1 MATFISRLRV
11 EDYAHAKAV
20 HLAAKAAREANG
32 FQNEQFFRNPSDPH
46 EMLIL
51 WDVEDLQQ
59 ARAYGQ
65 SDEVQQRVRASG
77 TLEVV
82 NYYPD

>member
-11 EDYAHAKAV
+11 EDYARAKAV
-20 HLAAKAAREANG
+20 HIAGSAAREAHG
-32 FQNEQFFRNPSDPH
+32 FHTEQFFRNPSDPQ

-51 WDVEDLQQ
+51 WHVDDLQQ

-65 SDEVQQRVRASG
+65 SEDVQQRIRASG

>member
-1 MATFISRLRV
+1 MATFISRLRFQ
-11 EDYAHAKAV
+11 DYAHAKAV
-20 HLAAKAAREANG
+20 HLAARPAREANG

-51 WDVEDLQQ
+51 WNVEDLQQ

-65 SDEVQQRVRASG
+65 SEEVQQRIRASG
-77 TLEVV
+77 TLEVI

>member
-1 MATFISRLRV
+1 MATFISRLPV
-11 EDYAHAKAV
+11 DYYARAKAV
-20 HLAAKAAREANG
+20 HVKARAERKAHG
-32 FQNEQFFRNPSDPH
+32 VHTEQFFRNPSDPQ

-51 WDVEDLQQ
+51 WEVEDLQQ
-59 ARAYGQ
+59 VRAYGQ
-65 SDEVQQRVRASG
+65 SEEVQQRVRTSG

>member
-20 HLAAKAAREANG
+20 HIAARAERKAHG
-32 FQNEQFFRNPSDPH
+32 VHSEKFFRNPSDPQ

-51 WDVEDLQQ
+51 WEVEDLQHV
-59 ARAYGQ
+59 RAYGQ
-65 SDEVQQRVRASG
+65 SEEVQQRVRASG
-77 TLEVV
+77 TLEVI

>member
-11 EDYAHAKAV
+11 QDYAHAKAV
-20 HLAAKAAREANG
+20 HLAARPAREANG

-51 WDVEDLQQ
+51 WNVEDLQQ

-65 SDEVQQRVRASG
+65 SEEVQQRIRASG
-77 TLEVV
+77 TLEVI